1 MKCYC
6 KQAFPFFEKDMLVI
20 CENCGGEIECHAPD
34 ASDEGKRSS
43 GIGVPQQIGQ
53 SVPDVL
59 IQLLKIT
66 ENQQSQ
72 IEELTKGVEY
82 LAQQIKGL
90 VDALAEEADPD
101 APLTNYLSGK
111 PI

>member
-1 MKCYC
+1 MKDDKC
-6 KQAFPFFEKDMLVI
+6 P
-20 CENCGGEIECHAPD
+20 APD

-43 GIGVPQQIGQ
+43 ATGVQQQIGQ
-53 SVPDVL
+53 DAQDIL

-101 APLTNYLSGK
+101 EPRTTYLSGR